1 MKYIFKKDVSR
12 ISSYLEKDKKLIFH
26 GIKKANIQL
35 FPVSLYILID
45 LIHQL
50 DPWTIP
56 NDN

>member
-12 ISSYLEKDKKLIFH
+12 IFSYLEKDKKLIFH

-50 DPWTIP
+50 DP
-56 NDN
+56 